1 MYRRKDFIKVA
12 ALGSISLYLEA
23 CNFGSKKPTEVVPD
37 EKQAPPVKALEPAI
51 TFAMYKQGDAAY
63 DTLRQGFNKRIDRK
77 PKAIA
82 LCKNTEDVS
91 SAIKYAA
98 YHKLPVAIKSGGHC
112 MEGFSANDDG
122 LVVNL
127 SELNKVEWLDENTI
141 KVGPGC
147 KLGQLYN
154 ELLPKGK
161 FLPAGSCA
169 GVGVGGLTL
178 GGGYGIF
185 SRACGLTCDS
195 LQDVTMVDAKGNV
208 IHGKGDKELM
218 WACRGGGS
226 GNYGVITELI
236 FKVHDAPA
244 TLQSHRFKAYKLD
257 AAKAE
262 ALLEKWFALTADLPD
277 TCFSAF
283 VLNGKTLNILLTDT
297 VENNDTTKDVIEAF
311 TAMVEK
317 VSLGQPKP
325 LAVAVKNYYGIQTPI
340 YFKNASSGLYKS
352 FSDVKPAIGSVLE
365 IVTSTP
371 GMIYQVNTL
380 GGKIGNAVAE
390 ENAAYPHRAYTYLS
404 ELQTYWEQPS
414 QADKLLQRFE
424 EVQHLFKAAGI
435 NTQYRN
441 YPDINFSDWQ
451 HAYYGDNYKR
461 LQAVKAKYDPDNLI
475 RHAQS
480 VQADKA

>member
-12 ALGSISLYLEA
+12 ALGGISLYLDA
-23 CNFGSKKPTEVVPD
+23 CNFGSKKTNETVVD
-37 EKQAPPVKALEPAI
+37 TKTTLPVKAVEPAI
-51 TFAMYKQGDAAY
+51 TFTMYRQGDAQY

-77 PKAIA
+77 PKSIA
-82 LCKNTEDVS
+82 LCKNTEDASNAV
-91 SAIKYAA
+91 KYAA
-98 YHKLPVAIKSGGHC
+98 YHQLPVAIKSGGHC
-112 MEGFSANDDG
+112 MEGFSCNDDG
-122 LVVNL
+122 LVINL
-127 SELNKVEWLDENTI
+127 SELNKVEWLDDNTI

-147 KLGQLYN
+147 KLGQLYD
-154 ELLPKGK
+154 EVLPKGK

-185 SRACGLTCDS
+185 SRNYGLTCDS
-195 LQDVTMVDAKGNV
+195 LIDVTIVDGKGNT
-208 IHGKGDKELM
+208 IQGKGDKELM

-226 GNYGVITELI
+226 GNYGVVTDLT
-236 FKVHDAPA
+236 FKLHDAPP

-262 ALLEKWFALTADLPD
+262 VLLDKWFALTVDLPT

-297 VENNDTTKDVIEAF
+297 IENNEATKDVVAAF
-311 TAMVEK
+311 SAMAER

-325 LAVAVKNYYGIQTPI
+325 LATAIKNYYGIQTPI

-352 FSDVKPAIGSVLE
+352 FDDVKVAANSVLE
-365 IVTSTP
+365 IVTNTP

-380 GGKIGNAVAE
+380 GGKISDAVAE
-390 ENAAYPHRAYTYLS
+390 TNAAYPHRAYTYLS

-414 QADKLLQRFE
+414 QADRLLQRFE
-424 EVQHLFKAAGI
+424 EVQQLFKAAGI

-441 YPDINFSDWQ
+441 YPDINFADWQ

-461 LQAVKAKYDPDNLI
+461 LQAVKEKYDPDNII

-480 VQADKA
+480 VQAVKA